1 MSIKWPHTPA
11 LSSYARMRMTENQ
24 LLGALDP
31 RRQFDVKVRF
41 PPSEKVGFICLNG
54 SPLMMKNAFYFNLKA
69 PFFLI
74 IFKFYLEFFGQKNVL
89 LRESR
94 FISKL

>member
-1 MSIKWPHTPA
+1 
-11 LSSYARMRMTENQ
+11 MRMTENQ

-74 IFKFYLEFFGQKNVL
+74 IFKFYLEFFWSKKW
-89 LRESR
+89 
-94 FISKL
+94 FIKVVTVYFKILNAISWETIIKI

>member
-1 MSIKWPHTPA
+1 
-11 LSSYARMRMTENQ
+11 MTEKQPLN
-24 LLGALDP
+24 AVDP
-31 RRQFDVKVRF
+31 RKQLNVKVQF
-41 PPSEKVGFICLNG
+41 PPYEKAGFICLNG

-74 IFKFYLEFFGQKNVL
+74 IFKFYLEFFGQKNGL